1 MLREPTLQ
9 PVGIAMRPWH
19 GARRSGIIA
28 PMARIVFTQQLRRFV
43 ETPELDVAA
52 ATLREALDAAFAANP
67 RLRGYVLDD
76 QSHLRANVAVF
87 VDGRRS
93 NDRVA
98 LADTL
103 QPGSR
108 IHVMQALSG
117 G

>member
-1 MLREPTLQ
+1 
-9 PVGIAMRPWH
+9 
-19 GARRSGIIA
+19 
-28 PMARIVFTQQLRRFV
+28 LRRV
-43 ETPELDVAA
+43 LGETPEIDTPAP
-52 ATLREALDAAFAANP
+52 TLRAALEAAFAASP